1 MIHRCR
7 GFASPAIVSLC
18 VVAGLAQAQIY
29 PTKPIRIIVPA
40 SPGGGTDAAAR
51 ILAAAL
57 TQGLGQQ
64 VIAENRPGAGGL
76 IGTEIAARSTA
87 DGYTLL
93 MAAAAPTVVFPHTF
107 LKIPYDPVKD
117 LDAISLV
124 ADSEYFVAVHP
135 SLGVKSIKEL
145 IALAKARPKEIVFG
159 SSGNFSIPHLA
170 GEMLKQ
176 KAGVEMLHVPYK
188 GGGPAARALA
198 GGEVSLLFGTGP
210 TVVPLAQSGR
220 LRLIATA
227 TRQRSKTLPELPTVN
242 ETIPGIEVSAWYGI
256 LAPKGTAKEIVSRL
270 NQEIVK
276 AVTSDKVAQQ
286 IVRVGMQPVS
296 NSPEEFSDYVK
307 SELARWGA
315 VVKATGLP
323 RE

>member
-1 MIHRCR
+1 MIEVRRDCALLAI
-7 GFASPAIVSLC
+7 ASLGIVSMP
-18 VVAGLAQAQIY
+18 AAAQTY
-29 PTKPIRIIVPA
+29 PTKPIRVIVPA

-57 TQGLGQQ
+57 SQSLGQQ
-64 VIAENRPGAGGL
+64 VIAENRSGAGGL
-76 IGTEIAARSTA
+76 IGTEIAAKSA
-87 DGYTLL
+87 PDGYTLL

-107 LKIPYDPVKD
+107 ARIPYDPVKD
-117 LDAISLV
+117 LEAVSLV

-135 SLGVKSIKEL
+135 SLAVKSIRDL
-145 IALAKARPKEIVFG
+145 VALARSRPREIVFG
-159 SSGNFSIPHLA
+159 SSGNFSLPHLA

-188 GGGPAARALA
+188 GGGPAARALV

-210 TVVPLAQSGR
+210 TVVPLAQAGR

-227 TRQRSKTLPELPTVN
+227 TRKRSKTLPELPTVN

-256 LAPKGTAKEIVSRL
+256 LVPKGTPAEIVARL

-276 AVTSDKVAQQ
+276 AVGSERVAQQ
-286 IVRVGMQPVS
+286 IVRVGMEPIS
-296 NSPEEFSDYVK
+296 NSPAEFSAYVK

-323 RE
+323 PE